1 MRKFGI
7 FFVMMLLTC
16 SAAFA
21 LDVIWL
27 PRYSVDPAAPSA
39 GQVVTI
45 TATFRVTDGPV
56 NNLRIVGGVDDTI
69 IFDRTWSNLG
79 SEGKKK
85 VTFQWTA
92 VAGKHLI
99 FLQADPDSFLI
110 KNNKNNRLEIPIV
123 VSKEEP
129 QQNNTIPVIIGVI
142 APILPDLK
150 VHVSRVEDIGV
161 DRWSMT
167 FEVKNHTN
175 SCVPLLKWKI
185 ISVENFNMTGEDL
198 CATCPSYVFDATPP
212 VCALGP
218 GEIKIFTVQIDKSM
232 FRRYTPR
239 YSVNPAYSFNAVYV
253 FVDPYNDIQES
264 NEANNYSQPIVLV
277 WWGN

>member
-1 MRKFGI
+1 MRKFCI
-7 FFVMMLLTC
+7 FFVVILFLC

-21 LDVIWL
+21 VDVVWL
-27 PRYSVDPAAPSA
+27 PRYSVNPAAPSE

-45 TATFRVTDGPV
+45 TASFSVNDGLA
-56 NNLRIVGGVDDTI
+56 NNLRVIGGVDETI
-69 IFDRTWSNLG
+69 IFDRTWGNLNIG
-79 SEGKKK
+79 NKK
-85 VTFQWTA
+85 VSFQWTA

-99 FLQADPDSFLI
+99 FLQADPDSFLL

-123 VSKEEP
+123 VSKEAP
-129 QQNNTIPVIIGVI
+129 QDITPPIVVGAVVQ
-142 APILPDLK
+142 ILPDLK
-150 VHVSRVEDIGV
+150 VHVSNVTDIGV

-185 ISVENFNMTGEDL
+185 ISVENFNMSGEDL

-212 VCALGP
+212 ECAIGP

-264 NEANNYSQPIVLV
+264 NEANNYSLPIVLV

>member
-1 MRKFGI
+1 MRTFGI
-7 FFVMMLLTC
+7 FSIMMLFLC

-27 PRYSVDPAAPSA
+27 PSYSVNPAAPSV

-45 TATFRVTDGPV
+45 TATFRVNDGPV

-69 IFDRTWSNLG
+69 IFDRTWTNIG
-79 SEGKKK
+79 FDAKKK

-99 FLQADPDSFLI
+99 FLQADPDSFLL
-110 KNNKNNRLEIPIV
+110 KNNKNNRLEIPIA
-123 VSKEEP
+123 VSKEES
-129 QQNNTIPVIIGVI
+129 QQNTPPIVIGVI

-150 VHVSRVEDIGV
+150 VHVSNVTDVGV
-161 DRWSMT
+161 DRFSMT

-212 VCALGP
+212 VCAIGP

-232 FRRYTPR
+232 FRRNTPH
-239 YSVNPAYSFNAVYV
+239 YSVNPAYSYNAVYV
-253 FVDPYNDIQES
+253 FVDPYNDIAES
-264 NEANNYSQPIVLV
+264 NEANNYSLPMVLV

>member
-1 MRKFGI
+1 MRNFSI
-7 FFVMMLLTC
+7 FFVVILFLC

-21 LDVIWL
+21 LDVVWL
-27 PRYSVDPAAPSA
+27 PSYSVSPAAPSV

-45 TATFRVTDGPV
+45 TAAFQVIDGPV
-56 NNLRIVGGVDDTI
+56 NDLRIIGGVDDTI
-69 IFDRTWSNLG
+69 IFNRTWSNLFN
-79 SEGKKK
+79 EAKKK

-110 KNNKNNRLEIPIV
+110 KNNKNNRLEIPIA
-123 VSKEEP
+123 VSKEES
-129 QQNNTIPVIIGVI
+129 QQITPPIVIGVI

-150 VHVSRVEDIGV
+150 VHVSNVTDVGV
-161 DRWSMT
+161 DRFSMT

-185 ISVENFNMTGEDL
+185 ISVENFNMTSEDL
-198 CATCPSYVFDATPP
+198 CASCPYYVFDATPP
-212 VCALGP
+212 ECALGP
-218 GEIKIFTVQIDKSM
+218 GDTKIFTVEINKTM
-232 FRRYTPR
+232 FRRYTPGYR
-239 YSVNPAYSFNAVYV
+239 VNPAYSFNAVYV

-264 NEANNYSQPIVLV
+264 NEANNYSLPMVLV